1 MINLAR
7 SWTRAGLVVAVLML
21 GSMVVNTG
29 CGGVEESPVP
39 YVPEATPPEQIPD
52 PEPVETHKL
61 TIVGWKSLYLVQG
74 QKVTLQVLYTK
85 NGQPEPNQPI
95 AFAIKTAST
104 DATLSAAQISTSGG
118 GFADVVLTA
127 GQLLGQLTV
136 EATAL
141 QVDAVAWA
149 VEVRE
154 KPAITPP
161 APNLDGTYDLTNKFD
176 VQTNFTGSKFAGVLN
191 VLNQISDDPL
201 DPGKYV
207 VDRVLDEIDNKAVQ
221 AVAIVLKPAL
231 YKEVNTLLYKI
242 APKLTATFKQL
253 AKDLSTIARQF
264 EVSSTLS
271 SPAPQPGNL
280 PMVVDHELN
289 KIAWTLGGT
298 RSEVTFKQLNMQ
310 NPIAKNVQL
319 TLVNGSDLDIR
330 DHSFKLNYGAF
341 LLVALDNL
349 VIPRIEPGAK
359 DLEDLLQAQIDCVKV
374 GQTMNKTVGLGGQ
387 QLWVSACNIAV
398 TAVATYMEYEI
409 AAMDSNDTS
418 LTIKGQ
424 AKIYDP
430 QKSGTFSLL
439 TKGLWSGTL
448 ELQTCKAAVGGPDN
462 RFWGERSTK

>member
-1 MINLAR
+1 MINLAK
-7 SWTRAGLVVAVLML
+7 SWTRAGLVVAVLLL
-21 GSMVVNTG
+21 GSMVSMG
-29 CGGVEESPVP
+29 CGGVEEAPVP
-39 YVPEATPPEQIPD
+39 YVPEVTPPEQIPD

-61 TIVGWKSLYLVQG
+61 TIVGWTSLYLVQG
-74 QKVTLQVLYTK
+74 QKVTLQVLYTR
-85 NGQPEPNQPI
+85 NGQPEPGQPI
-95 AFAIKTAST
+95 AFALKGGTT
-104 DATLSAAQISTSGG
+104 DATLSAAQISTNSG

-136 EATAL
+136 EATSL
-141 QVDAVAWA
+141 QVDAVQWA

-154 KPAITPP
+154 KPETTPP
-161 APNLDGTYDLTNKFD
+161 APNLDGTYGLTNKFD

-191 VLNQISDDPL
+191 VLSQISDDPL

-207 VDRVLDEIDNKAVQ
+207 VDRVLDEVDNKAIQ
-221 AVAIVLKPAL
+221 AVALVLKPAL
-231 YKEVNTLLYKI
+231 YKEVNKLLYAI

-264 EVSSTLS
+264 EVVSTLT

-280 PMVVDHELN
+280 PMVADHELQE
-289 KIAWTLGGT
+289 IAWTLGGT
-298 RSEVTFKQLNMQ
+298 RAEVTFKQLNLQ

-319 TLVNGSDLDIR
+319 TLANGTDLSIR
-330 DHSFKLNYGAF
+330 EHTFQLNYGAF

-349 VIPRIEPGAK
+349 VIPRLEPGAK

-374 GQTMNKTVGLGGQ
+374 GQTMNKTIGLGGA

-424 AKIYDP
+424 SKIYDP

-448 ELQTCKAAVGGPDN
+448 ELQKCKAAVGGPDN
-462 RFWGERSTK
+462 RFWGKRTTK